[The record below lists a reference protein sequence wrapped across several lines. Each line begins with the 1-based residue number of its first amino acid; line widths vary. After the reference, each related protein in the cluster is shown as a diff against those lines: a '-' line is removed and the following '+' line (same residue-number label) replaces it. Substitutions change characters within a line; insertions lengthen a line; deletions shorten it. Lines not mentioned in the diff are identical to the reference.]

1 MARHI
6 LITLVSFGLTAVT
19 ILHTTAVQGSG
30 IIA

>member
-6 LITLVSFGLTAVT
+6 LVTLIAFGLTTVT
-19 ILHTTAVQGSG
+19 ILTTTAVPGSG